1 MRDAGARVLLVDDV
15 PGERANF
22 VQAFGPNLTVVP
34 SVAQLNELLHDGV
47 RWDVAFVDFYLGSN
61 SSTGL
66 TAQLRLHHESPDTN
80 IVTYSQFTENG
91 RTLYAAAAKH
101 WFDAEALMD
110 KTMNDPETLV
120 RYVTDLMTGADPTP
134 PGWRRRLLW
143 SHLVD
148 DLLAEA
154 SWVQIWRAILDSAG
168 EMARVAELLGYEVAQ
183 LRPFKDKATA
193 AVNSFNERFHDIPNP
208 VNTRN
213 KKRILSSFASENRH
227 FLMAPDLSVVMSP
240 GTRRLN
246 HAEPPSPSPGHR
258 SAAASSGRF
267 GRQP

>member
-1 MRDAGARVLLVDDV
+1 MLLVDDV
-15 PGERANF
+15 PGEKANF
-22 VQAFGPNLTVVP
+22 VEAFGSNLTVVP
-34 SVAQLNELLHDGV
+34 GVGQLNERLHEGL
-47 RWDVAFVDFYLGSN
+47 RWDVAFVDFYLSSD

-66 TAQLRLHHESPDTN
+66 TALLRLNQERPNTK

-110 KTMNDPETLV
+110 KTMNDPEVLV
-120 RYVTDLMTGADPTP
+120 HYAQALMAGADPTP
-134 PGWRRRLLW
+134 PAWRRRLLW

-154 SWVQIWRAILDSAG
+154 SWVQIWRAIRDSAG
-168 EMARVAELLGYEVAQ
+168 EMARVAELLGCEVTQ
-183 LRPFKDKATA
+183 LRSFKDKATA
-193 AVNSFNERFHDIPNP
+193 AVNSFNEKFHDIPHP
-208 VNTRN
+208 GDTRN
-213 KKRILSSFASENRH
+213 KKGILSSFASENRH

-240 GTRRLN
+240 GTRRLSR
-246 HAEPPSPSPGHR
+246 AEPPSTSPGHR
-258 SAAASSGRF
+258 SATASFGRR